1 MILSPAKIQCKGW
14 MPIPLPIQPFAHGP
28 SIDVKTSL
36 HLGSLVRCLTS
47 SQEASMCAFKSKIVT
62 KIISPSGI
70 GYLGLEMVRRGNR
83 PLVTTY
89 APTPETTPRT

>member
-14 MPIPLPIQPFAHGP
+14 MPIPLPIHPFEP

-36 HLGSLVRCLTS
+36 HLESLVRCLTS
-47 SQEASMCAFKSKIVT
+47 SQEASMCAFKGKIVT

>member
-1 MILSPAKIQCKGW
+1 MLILSPAKIQCKGW
-14 MPIPLPIQPFAHGP
+14 MPIPLPIHPFEP

-36 HLGSLVRCLTS
+36 HLESLVRCLTS

-83 PLVTTY
+83 HLVTTY

>member
-1 MILSPAKIQCKGW
+1 MQWEIGNMQNIQLLNLKEK
-14 MPIPLPIQPFAHGP
+14 
-28 SIDVKTSL
+28 V
-36 HLGSLVRCLTS
+36 V
-47 SQEASMCAFKSKIVT
+47 SMCAFKSKIVT
-62 KIISPSGI
+62 KIITVSPSWI

>member
-1 MILSPAKIQCKGW
+1 
-14 MPIPLPIQPFAHGP
+14 MPIPLLIHPFEP

-36 HLGSLVRCLTS
+36 HLESLVRCLTS
-47 SQEASMCAFKSKIVT
+47 SKEASMCAFKSKIVT

-70 GYLGLEMVRRGNR
+70 GYLVRRGNR